1 MKEKL
6 NTQPSLCMVAF
17 FFDSGKIDNPF
28 YGEVIFEYLIKGN
41 ELSNNISK
49 VVVSEGDIFQRE
61 IYDDITPYIIK
72 NELCTIKKLDE
83 QCRDYIFVVLIEDI
97 SVNIAKKID
106 KRIKEECIA
115 YLGMTSIDIDSTDVR
130 KQFWKNLIRDYS
142 IEGTTLTCF
151 GYEETGFAY
160 FEKAKEY
167 GFQVNYD
174 GFPNEMECE
183 NKLLLFSTRQSSFI
197 TRVKQLE
204 MKKGRNDSDRG
215 ISEMNFSLVKEV
227 EIAGVQIWKAIEDI
241 NRVYIPKKGNAIV
254 VDYLF
259 TSLYQAAQGI
269 ERLFKILI
277 ELMYY
282 DDNSYD
288 ERKINE
294 LLLSHNHVGMYDFVN
309 KKEKLSFGKNE
320 KKFLECIS
328 RFYNEGRY
336 NRFRYNE
343 DNLME
348 LKLLQDFG
356 TDIKEGEFDD
366 RVKHQYSKAIGHI
379 SHTLYDVISKISI
392 KLNIYV
398 YELNSDSVANFVLRK
413 YYKDDLYE
421 ILKEIENSKRELLWY
436 VLKKG
441 KNFSITQAGE
451 KIESL
456 PFDYMDMQ
464 MFLKELICNTNSGE
478 LIYNFVSNEYDE
490 QVAED
495 KDKWKERLK
504 FIEIIGNTNVYLE
517 EDEWSH
523 KEDK

>member
-6 NTQPSLCMVAF
+6 DTQSNLCMVTF
-17 FFDSGKIDNPF
+17 FFDSGKIENSS
-28 YGEVIFEYLIKGN
+28 YGEVIFEYIIKGN
-41 ELSNNISK
+41 ELSNNMSK
-49 VVVSEGDIFQRE
+49 VVVSEGDIFHSE

-72 NELCTIKKLDE
+72 NELCTIRKLDE
-83 QCRDYIFVVLIEDI
+83 KCKVYIFAVLIEDI
-97 SVNIAKKID
+97 SVDNAKKID

-130 KQFWKNLIRDYS
+130 KQFWKKLIRDYS
-142 IEGTTLTCF
+142 IEGKTLTCF
-151 GYEETGFAY
+151 GYEEEGFAY

-167 GFQVNYD
+167 GFQVNFD
-174 GFPNEMECE
+174 GFPDEIECE
-183 NKLLLFSTRQSSFI
+183 NRLLMFSTRQSSFI
-197 TRVKQLE
+197 TKVEQLE

-241 NRVYIPKKGNAIV
+241 NRVYIPKNGNSIV

-259 TSLYQAAQGI
+259 ISWYQAAQGI

-282 DDNSYD
+282 ADDSKD
-288 ERKINE
+288 KQKVNE
-294 LLLSHNHVGMYDFVN
+294 LLLSHNHVGMYEFVN

-320 KKFLECIS
+320 RKFLECIS

-336 NRFRYNE
+336 NRFSYNE

-356 TDIKEGEFDD
+356 SDIEEEDFDD
-366 RVKHQYSKAIGHI
+366 RVKHRYSKTIGHI
-379 SHTLYDVISKISI
+379 SHTLYKAISKICVE
-392 KLNIYV
+392 LNIYV
-398 YELNSDSVANFVLRK
+398 YELNSDSVANFVLNN
-413 YYKDDLYE
+413 YYRDDLYG

-436 VLKKG
+436 ALKKG
-441 KNFSITQAGE
+441 KNLAITQVGKE
-451 KIESL
+451 IEPLS
-456 PFDYMDMQ
+456 FDDMGVQ
-464 MFLKELICNTNSGE
+464 MYFEELICNMNSGS
-478 LIYNFVSNEYDE
+478 LIYDFVSNEYDE

-495 KDKWKERLK
+495 KEKWKERLE
-504 FIEIIGNTNVYLE
+504 FIEVIGNSNVYLE
-517 EDEWSH
+517 EDEWGD
-523 KEDK
+523 EEE